1 MAATVAAT
9 EPRIEI
15 VGERRRAYDAEF
27 RARVVDAS
35 LLPGA
40 RVRELAQ
47 QYGVCVSLIYRWRRS
62 APARTAP
69 SAARSDASRP
79 SVGERAVEFV
89 PIGMFGRGADEGPAL
104 IAGPPVGTGPA
115 ASVSAPPSRPAME
128 ARPGLIEIDLP
139 DGTRVRVDAFVN
151 ERALRRVLALLKA
164 SA

>member
-9 EPRIEI
+9 EARSEI
-15 VGERRRAYDAEF
+15 GGERRRAYDAEF

-62 APARTAP
+62 APARTAA
-69 SAARSDASRP
+69 SADRSDASRP

-89 PIGMFGRGADEGPAL
+89 PIGMIGRGADEGPAL

-115 ASVSAPPSRPAME
+115 ASVSAPPSRPGME

-139 DGTRVRVDAFVN
+139 DGTGVGSTGSSTSGRFGACWRC
-151 ERALRRVLALLKA
+151 
-164 SA
+164 